1 LCAGGDDN
9 GSFLGNPRAAT
20 TQTQKESIVDEL
32 AQIEVEVEVDESE
45 EDACVYAWRVEQL
58 SGLGL
63 SQMIASAVASFV
75 DWHEV
80 ARLVERGCSPELAL
94 EIVR

>member
-1 LCAGGDDN
+1 MN
-9 GSFLGNPRAAT
+9 
-20 TQTQKESIVDEL
+20 EL
-32 AQIEVEVEVDESE
+32 EEIEVETEESA
-45 EDACVYAWRVEQL
+45 EDARIYAWRVEQL

-63 SQMIASAVASFV
+63 SSFVASAVATFV

-80 ARLVERGCSPELAL
+80 ARLVERGCPPELAL

>member
-1 LCAGGDDN
+1 MDELV
-9 GSFLGNPRAAT
+9 SF
-20 TQTQKESIVDEL
+20 EVDEL
-32 AQIEVEVEVDESE
+32 EIVEIEASA
-45 EDACVYAWRVEQL
+45 EDARIYAWRVEQL

-63 SQMIASAVASFV
+63 SNIVAAAVASFV
-75 DWHEV
+75 DWHEI

>member
-1 LCAGGDDN
+1 MNQLA
-9 GSFLGNPRAAT
+9 
-20 TQTQKESIVDEL
+20 EIEL
-32 AQIEVEVEVDESE
+32 ETGASE
-45 EDACVYAWRVEQL
+45 EDARIYAWRVEQL

-63 SQMIASAVASFV
+63 SHVVASAMASFV

-80 ARLVERGCSPELAL
+80 ARLVEQGCSPELAL

>member
-1 LCAGGDDN
+1 M
-9 GSFLGNPRAAT
+9 
-20 TQTQKESIVDEL
+20 EEL
-32 AQIEVEVEVDESE
+32 EEIEVAVGESA
-45 EDACVYAWRVEQL
+45 EDARIYAWRVEQL

-63 SQMIASAVASFV
+63 SSVIASAVATFV

-80 ARLVERGCSPELAL
+80 ARLVDHGCSPELAL